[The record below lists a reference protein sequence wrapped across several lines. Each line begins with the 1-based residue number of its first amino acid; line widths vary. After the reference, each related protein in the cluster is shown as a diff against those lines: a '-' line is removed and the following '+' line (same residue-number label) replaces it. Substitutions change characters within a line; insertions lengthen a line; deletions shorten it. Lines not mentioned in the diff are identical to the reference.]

1 MNYCAAGLTGRVK
14 YLSSGMFSWPP
25 LGFCSG
31 RIVFSVYRNIWRR
44 SQSLPQGP
52 SSVFFYAFGR
62 KSQESWHQS
71 GQELRMR
78 ESGCQGARAKP
89 LTRALFCS
97 DRGLLCV
104 CVCMHLYIS
113 VYLCC
118 QQTSSLTPTHPRCVW
133 KHPAIRIKRCRRK
146 DSLKRLT
153 FLPNSSVCVCVNSF
167 LLSFFTPFCI
177 SNKILCWRNTL
188 LIQLIKC
195 LILSC
200 FSHRIASQ
208 IFLSLLKT
216 ETLNWSDVL
225 QTKIRIC
232 LSLHHS
238 TC

>member
-1 MNYCAAGLTGRVK
+1 MHVIMIVFRF
-14 YLSSGMFSWPP
+14 LSSTVELLCSRSDWQSEISFLWNVLVAS
-25 LGFCSG
+25 LGFLLWKNC
-31 RIVFSVYRNIWRR
+31 FLC
-44 SQSLPQGP
+44 LPEYLKTLSISSTGP
-52 SSVFFYAFGR
+52 LFTVVFFYEFGR

-146 DSLKRLT
+146 DSLKRLS
-153 FLPNSSVCVCVNSF
+153 FLPNSSVCGCVNSF
-167 LLSFFTPFCI
+167 LLSCFTPFCI
-177 SNKILCWRNTL
+177 SNQILCWRNTL
-188 LIQLIKC
+188 LI
-195 LILSC
+195 
-200 FSHRIASQ
+200 R
-208 IFLSLLKT
+208 FLPVFLTELL
-216 ETLNWSDVL
+216 
-225 QTKIRIC
+225 
-232 LSLHHS
+232 
-238 TC
+238 